1 MYFMSMINNL
11 FEFILTDIVLIL
23 IYTYYSN
30 DLLGKWMNKYC
41 ITIFEKDN

>member
-30 DLLGKWMNKYC
+30 DLLGK
-41 ITIFEKDN
+41 